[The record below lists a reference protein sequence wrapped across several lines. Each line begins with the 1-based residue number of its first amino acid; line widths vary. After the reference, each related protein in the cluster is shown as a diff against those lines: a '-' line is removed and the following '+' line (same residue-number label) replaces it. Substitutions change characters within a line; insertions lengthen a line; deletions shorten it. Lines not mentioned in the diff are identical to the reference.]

1 MSVST
6 VRRILFPGFILTID
20 NCKVYLFSTSRVSPL
35 PGSSEFIVSQVI
47 ECDGKRS
54 KQFLIFASSQEDY
67 IRKLKKEI
75 ALFKA
80 IIYGGIYDVY
90 KSG

>member
-1 MSVST
+1 MSITS
-6 VRRILFPGFILTID
+6 VRRILFPGFLINID
-20 NCKVYLFSTSRVSPL
+20 DCNVYLFSISKVSPL
-35 PGSSEFIVSQVI
+35 PETTQFIVSQIV

-54 KQFLIFASSQEDY
+54 KQFLIFADNQEDY
-67 IRKLKKEI
+67 IRKLKREI

-80 IIYGGIYDVY
+80 IIYGGTYDIY

>member
-1 MSVST
+1 MSVSN
-6 VRRILFPGFILTID
+6 VKRILFPGFLLNID
-20 NCKVYLFSTSRVSPL
+20 NCKVYLFSISKVSPL
-35 PGSSEFIVSQVI
+35 PETSEFIVSQVV

-54 KQFLIFASSQEDY
+54 KQFLIFANSQEDY

-80 IIYGGIYDVY
+80 IIYGGSYDIYR
-90 KSG
+90 SG